1 MEAYTGFASVY
12 DRFMNEIPYEDWV
25 IYLTE
30 LLKEYGISNGLIC
43 ELGCGTGNITRR
55 LAKRGYDMIGIDSSF
70 EMLSLAREKE
80 SEKATE
86 SILYLMQD
94 MREFELYG
102 TVAGFISLCDSMN
115 YITKEEELEKVFR
128 LVNNYLDSNGI
139 FIFDLKTAYYFENVL
154 GSSTFAQNEED
165 CSLIWENFYDTKTKL
180 NEYALTIYYPTEPK
194 QKLYERIEETHIQR
208 AYSLEKIKE
217 LLVSAGMEFVTAYDA
232 LTKCLPSDT
241 SERIYV
247 IAKEKHQENKWYL

>member
-86 SILYLMQD
+86 SIL
-94 MREFELYG
+94 
-102 TVAGFISLCDSMN
+102 
-115 YITKEEELEKVFR
+115 
-128 LVNNYLDSNGI
+128 
-139 FIFDLKTAYYFENVL
+139 
-154 GSSTFAQNEED
+154 
-165 CSLIWENFYDTKTKL
+165 
-180 NEYALTIYYPTEPK
+180 
-194 QKLYERIEETHIQR
+194 
-208 AYSLEKIKE
+208 
-217 LLVSAGMEFVTAYDA
+217 
-232 LTKCLPSDT
+232 
-241 SERIYV
+241 
-247 IAKEKHQENKWYL
+247 

>member
-30 LLKEYGISNGLIC
+30 LLKEYGILNGLIC

-70 EMLSLAREKE
+70 EMLSLAKEKE
-80 SEKATE
+80 FKDTTE

-115 YITKEEELEKVFR
+115 YVTKEEELEKVFR
-128 LVNNYLDSNGI
+128 LVNNYLDPNGI
-139 FIFDLKTAYYFENVL
+139 FIFDLKTAYYFENIL
-154 GSSTFAQNEED
+154 GTSTFAQNEED
-165 CSLIWENFYDTKTKL
+165 CSLIWENFYDTKTQL

-217 LLVSAGMEFVTAYDA
+217 LLISAGMEFVTAYDA
-232 LTKCLPSDT
+232 LTKYPPNDT

>member
-94 MREFELYG
+94 MREL
-102 TVAGFISLCDSMN
+102 
-115 YITKEEELEKVFR
+115 
-128 LVNNYLDSNGI
+128 
-139 FIFDLKTAYYFENVL
+139 
-154 GSSTFAQNEED
+154 D
-165 CSLIWENFYDTKTKL
+165 CSVIWENFYDTKTKL

>member
-128 LVNNYLDSNGI
+128 LVNNYLDSNGS
-139 FIFDLKTAYYFENVL
+139 V
-154 GSSTFAQNEED
+154 
-165 CSLIWENFYDTKTKL
+165 IWENFYDTKTKL

>member
-128 LVNNYLDSNGI
+128 LVNNYLDPNGI